1 MTAISAHDAREGQ
14 TVLYRLTDNT
24 QARAKILRICKRG
37 RPSLGW
43 EPTHAILQIE
53 GRAGTHWEPL
63 SRCEPAPHA
72 TAKAEGIYV
81 LVKGSWQTAGAAAR
95 ARGIDWQRDKVKSCR
110 ATAGEETGGYVPLAD
125 LPKVVAWFCE
135 PGQAP
140 FARGACLFY
149 RRV

>member
-1 MTAISAHDAREGQ
+1 MTSISAHDAREGQ
-14 TVLYRLTDNT
+14 TVLYRLTDNS
-24 QARAKILRICKRG
+24 QARAKILRLCKKG
-37 RPSLGW
+37 M
-43 EPTHAILQIE
+43 AILRIE

-135 PGQAP
+135 PGSTP